1 MHAPVSAMGGRVPQ
15 CDSCNC
21 KHFKARRHSAGNAN
35 RSDMNSTASAAA
47 TLIPAGT
54 WSVDPAHSAA
64 GFSVKHL
71 GIATVRGRFE
81 EFEGTLEVGDDLS
94 QARAYGTAQV
104 SSINTDE
111 PARDEHL
118 RSADFFGA
126 ESNPELRFESTAIRP
141 LDEDTFEIDG
151 QLTMNGV
158 TNPVTLTAVVLGTE
172 TDPWGN
178 ERVGIEVAGQVKR
191 GDWNMTF
198 NQALGSGNLLVGEKV
213 TLGLDISAVKQ
224 A

>member
-1 MHAPVSAMGGRVPQ
+1 MI
-15 CDSCNC
+15 
-21 KHFKARRHSAGNAN
+21 
-35 RSDMNSTASAAA
+35 STSSK
-47 TLIPAGT
+47 TLIPSGT
-54 WSVDPAHSAA
+54 WSVDPAHTTV

-81 EFEGTLEVGDDLS
+81 EFEGTLEIGEDLTA
-94 QARAYGTAQV
+94 ARAYGTAQA

-111 PARDEHL
+111 SARDDHL

-126 ESNPELRFESTAIRP
+126 DANPELRFESTAIKP
-141 LDEDTFEIDG
+141 LDEDTFEIEG
-151 QLTMNGV
+151 SLAMNGV
-158 TNPVTLTAVVLGTE
+158 TNPVTLTAVVEGTE

-178 ERVGIEVAGQVKR
+178 ERVGLEVTGRINR

-213 TLGLDISAVKQ
+213 TLNPDISAVKQ

>member
-1 MHAPVSAMGGRVPQ
+1 MT
-15 CDSCNC
+15 
-21 KHFKARRHSAGNAN
+21 N
-35 RSDMNSTASAAA
+35 RSNINSTATAAA

-54 WSVDPAHSAA
+54 WSVDPAHSTV
-64 GFSVKHL
+64 GFAVKHL

-81 EFEGTLEVGDDLS
+81 QCEGTLEIGDDLS
-94 QARAYGTAQV
+94 AARAFGTAQV
-104 SSINTDE
+104 NSINTDE

-141 LDEDTFEIDG
+141 LDEDTFEIEG
-151 QLTMNGV
+151 ELSMNGV
-158 TNPVTLTAVVLGTE
+158 TNPITLTAVVQGTE

-178 ERVGIEVAGQVKR
+178 KRVGIEVIGQLKR

-213 TLGLDISAVKQ
+213 TLTLDISAVKQ